1 MVEILDQR
9 QYTDLCGRVWP
20 GINSL
25 MQEARVQGNPISH
38 VLILAGTND
47 LASERYGFRAAQDI
61 LKVYDHGGS
70 RDESVLRH
78 YCRTLLGCIG
88 RFRIRRVFLASLTP
102 SHTHAPPSPRMPRL
116 VCRARCRTS
125 SSLLPPSGF
134 PAPLLR
140 DHAPTV

>member
-61 LKVYDHGGS
+61 LKVYDQGGS

-78 YCRTLLGCIG
+78 YCRTLFGCIG

-102 SHTHAPPSPRMPRL
+102 LTRHYHL
-116 VCRARCRTS
+116 ECRASYAEHVAAHPPLS
-125 SSLLPPSGF
+125 SRRRDSPP
-134 PAPLLR
+134 LC
-140 DHAPTV
+140 